1 MKTDGFCIGLKG
13 LQRIILLLVVLCASL
28 PLSKGQETISSGKS
42 KIRISNA
49 GVPEP
54 KVVPDTAP
62 PLIKILS
69 PEFKPGEI
77 MVCSKPEISILG
89 RITDDISGIDHVFIN
104 TEECL
109 PSEDGMFVKTIPL
122 NKGDNTVKI
131 YAVDK
136 KDNYAEMSLFLTY
149 SPESSAIT
157 SALNITGKYYALLI
171 GVNDYN
177 DPNLPNLDY
186 PIADA
191 ENLYNIL
198 ITNYSFDKEN
208 ITLIKNAKRAD
219 INIALDN
226 LAQKVTPEDNLLI
239 FYAGHGWWD
248 QKADIGYWLPA
259 DASKS
264 YKTEW
269 FRNSTLCDYIREI
282 NSKHT
287 LLITDACFGGSIF
300 KTRSISMEAS
310 KAIQM
315 LYNLPSRKAMTSG
328 TLTEVPDRSS
338 FVKFLIERLDENKEK
353 CLSSEQLF
361 SSFRIAVINNSDVI
375 PQYGEIKNV
384 GDQGGD
390 FIFIRKD

>member
-1 MKTDGFCIGLKG
+1 MKTGGFCIGLKG
-13 LQRIILLLVVLCASL
+13 LQRIILLLMVLNESL
-28 PLSKGQETISSGKS
+28 PLLQGQETISSGKS

-69 PEFKPGEI
+69 PEFKSGEI
-77 MVCSKPEISILG
+77 IECSKPEISILG

-104 TEECL
+104 SEECL

-136 KDNYAEMSLFLTY
+136 KDNYAEISLFLKF

-171 GVNDYN
+171 GVNDYK

-191 ENLYNIL
+191 ENLFNIL
-198 ITNYSFDKEN
+198 VTSYAFDKEN
-208 ITLIKNAKRAD
+208 ITLLKNAKRAD

-300 KTRSISMEAS
+300 KTRSISMEAN

-338 FVKFLIERLDENKEK
+338 FVKFLIERLDDNKEK

>member
-1 MKTDGFCIGLKG
+1 MKKKRFCNGLTRVKRG
-13 LQRIILLLVVLCASL
+13 IFIFALMVSATCIAL
-28 PLSKGQETISSGKS
+28 GQETISSGKS
-42 KIRISNA
+42 KIRISN
-49 GVPEP
+49 VIIKEP
-54 KVVPDTAP
+54 QVTPDTTP
-62 PLIKILS
+62 PLIKIIT
-69 PEFKPGEI
+69 PEIIPGTAI
-77 MVCSKPEISILG
+77 ASSKSEISILG
-89 RITDDISGIDHVFIN
+89 RITDDESGIDHIFIN
-104 TEECL
+104 SQECDL
-109 PSEDGMFVKTIPL
+109 SRDGLFVKTVTL
-122 NKGDNTVKI
+122 KKGNNNIKI

-136 KDNYAEMSLFLTY
+136 TDNFSETTLVLNY
-149 SPESSAIT
+149 SPESSVVT
-157 SALNITGKYYALLI
+157 SALNVSGKFYALLI
-171 GVNDYN
+171 GVNEYN

-186 PIADA
+186 PVSDA
-191 ENLYNIL
+191 ENLYKVL
-198 ITNYSFDKEN
+198 VTDYLFDEEN
-208 ITLIKNAKRAD
+208 MFLLKNAKRAD

-226 LAQKVTPEDNLLI
+226 LARTITSEDNLLI

-248 QKADIGYWLPA
+248 KTADIGYWLPA
-259 DASKS
+259 DANKS

-300 KTRSISMEAS
+300 KTRTLSMEAP

-315 LYNLPSRKAMTSG
+315 LYDLPSRKAMTSG

-338 FVKFLIERLDENKEK
+338 FIKFLTERLHDNKEK

-390 FIFIRKD
+390 FIFIRRE

>member
-1 MKTDGFCIGLKG
+1 MGK
-13 LQRIILLLVVLCASL
+13 IILLLLVLIQTVYL
-28 PLSKGQETISSGKS
+28 TQGQETVSSGKS

-49 GVPEP
+49 AVPEP
-54 KVVPDTAP
+54 QVLRDTTP
-62 PLIKILS
+62 PLVKIIT
-69 PEFKPGEI
+69 PEFKNDEKI
-77 MVCSKPEISILG
+77 ACVKPEISILG
-89 RITDDISGIDHVFIN
+89 RITDDISGIDHIFIN
-104 TEECL
+104 SEECML
-109 PSEDGMFVKTIPL
+109 SKDGLFVKMIPL
-122 NKGDNTVKI
+122 NKGDNAITI

-136 KDNYAEMSLFLTY
+136 KDNYSEIKLVFNY

-171 GVNDYN
+171 GVNEYN

-186 PIADA
+186 PIGDA

-198 ITNYSFDKEN
+198 VTDYAFDREN
-208 ITLIKNAKRAD
+208 IVLLKNAKRAD

-226 LAQKVTPEDNLLI
+226 LAQKITTEDNLLI

-259 DASKS
+259 DANKS

-300 KTRSISMEAS
+300 KTRSISMEAT

-315 LYNLPSRKAMTSG
+315 LYDLPSRKAMTSG

-390 FIFIRKD
+390 FIFIRKE

>member
-1 MKTDGFCIGLKG
+1 MKTDRFYCRIKGMKKIAMIFVLTTLVLGFS
-13 LQRIILLLVVLCASL
+13 R
-28 PLSKGQETISSGKS
+28 GQETLSSGKS
-42 KIRISNA
+42 KIRISN
-49 GVPEP
+49 V
-54 KVVPDTAP
+54 VVPAPKIAPDTLP
-62 PLIKILS
+62 PLIKILT
-69 PEFKPGEI
+69 PEFSRGEK
-77 MVCSKPEISILG
+77 VACSKPEISILG
-89 RITDDISGIDHVFIN
+89 RITDEGSGIDHVFIN
-104 TEECL
+104 SEECK
-109 PSEDGMFVKTIPL
+109 PSNDGLFLKIIPL
-122 NKGDNTVKI
+122 KKGDNTVKI
-131 YAVDK
+131 YAVDHQ
-136 KDNYAEMSLFLTY
+136 DNYSEMSLVLSF

-157 SALNITGKYYALLI
+157 SALNVSGKYYALLI
-171 GVNDYN
+171 GVNEYN

-186 PIADA
+186 PVGDA
-191 ENLYNIL
+191 ESLYKVLVTDYI
-198 ITNYSFDKEN
+198 FEKEN
-208 ITLIKNAKRAD
+208 ITMLKNAKRAD

-226 LAQKVTPEDNLLI
+226 LARKVTPEDNLLI

-248 QKADIGYWLPA
+248 QVADIGYWLPA
-259 DASKS
+259 DANKS

-300 KTRSISMEAS
+300 KTRSISMEAT

-315 LYNLPSRKAMTSG
+315 LYDLPSRKAMTSG

-338 FVKFLIERLDENKEK
+338 FVKFLIERLHENKEK

-384 GDQGGD
+384 GDEGGD
-390 FIFIRKD
+390 FIFIRKN

>member
-1 MKTDGFCIGLKG
+1 MKTI
-13 LQRIILLLVVLCASL
+13 RIRGIRSRMRRFFAFL
-28 PLSKGQETISSGKS
+28 PVMLFVFQVSNGQEPVSSGKS
-42 KIRISNA
+42 KIRINNVKPVTPADKS
-49 GVPEP
+49 
-54 KVVPDTAP
+54 DTTP
-62 PLIKILS
+62 PLIKIIS
-69 PEFKPGEI
+69 PDVKVNAITNSDIPD
-77 MVCSKPEISILG
+77 VDVLG
-89 RITDDISGIDHVFIN
+89 RITDDVSGIDHIFVN
-104 TEECL
+104 NEECTL
-109 PSEDGMFVKTIPL
+109 SNDGLFVKKIHL
-122 NKGDNTVKI
+122 AKGINKINI

-136 KDNYAEMSLFLTY
+136 KDNFAETNLFFSY
-149 SPESSAIT
+149 NPEPTAIT
-157 SALNITGKYYALLI
+157 SALNVTGKFYALLI
-171 GVNDYN
+171 GINEYN

-186 PIADA
+186 PVGDA
-191 ENLYNIL
+191 ENLFNVLTIDYL
-198 ITNYSFDKEN
+198 FDKEN
-208 ITLIKNAKRAD
+208 IILLKNAKRAD
-219 INIALDN
+219 INIALDKI
-226 LAQKVTPEDNLLI
+226 AQKITPEDNLLI

-259 DASKS
+259 DASKE

-300 KTRSISMEAS
+300 KTRSVSMEAN
-310 KAIQM
+310 KAIQL
-315 LYNLPSRKAMTSG
+315 LYDLPSRKAMTSG

-338 FVKFLIERLDENKEK
+338 FVKFLIERLHENKEK

-390 FIFIRKD
+390 FIFIRRK

>member
-1 MKTDGFCIGLKG
+1 MKTDGFYGGLKG
-13 LQRIILLLVVLCASL
+13 MKKIILMLVLLIASVYIL
-28 PLSKGQETISSGKS
+28 QCQETVSSGKS

-49 GVPEP
+49 GIPEP
-54 KVVPDTAP
+54 RIVPDTAP
-62 PLIKILS
+62 PLIKILT
-69 PEFKPGEI
+69 PEFRSDEKI
-77 MVCSKPEISILG
+77 ACSKPEINILG
-89 RITDDISGIDHVFIN
+89 RITDDISGVDHLFIN
-104 TEECL
+104 AEECVL
-109 PSEDGMFVKTIPL
+109 SKDGLFVKMIPL
-122 NKGDNTVKI
+122 KKGDNTVKI

-136 KDNYAEMSLFLTY
+136 KDNYAEMSLVLNF

-157 SALNITGKYYALLI
+157 SALNISGKYFALLI
-171 GVNDYN
+171 GVNEYS

-186 PIADA
+186 PVSDA
-191 ENLYNIL
+191 ENLYNVLVSAYIFEQGNIIL
-198 ITNYSFDKEN
+198 
-208 ITLIKNAKRAD
+208 LKNAKRAD
-219 INIALDN
+219 INIAFDN
-226 LAQKVTPEDNLLI
+226 LAQKITPEDNLLI

-259 DASKS
+259 DANKS

-300 KTRSISMEAS
+300 KTRSISMEANR
-310 KAIQM
+310 AIQM
-315 LYNLPSRKAMTSG
+315 LYDLPSRKAMTSG

-390 FIFIRKD
+390 FIFIRKE